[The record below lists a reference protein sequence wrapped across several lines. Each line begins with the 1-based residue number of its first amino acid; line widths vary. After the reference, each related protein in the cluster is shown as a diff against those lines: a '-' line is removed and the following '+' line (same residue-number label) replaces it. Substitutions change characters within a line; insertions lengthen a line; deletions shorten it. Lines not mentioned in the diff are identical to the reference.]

1 MDIPG
6 LVQTSLNLG
15 ILKLEEQAATLIFSV
30 RSSVESE
37 KEELGRRLRHMTEFL
52 GGTCVQK
59 GDYPGWEYRQESS
72 LRDAMV
78 SIYERMYGKK
88 PRVLAIHAGLEC
100 GFFSGKMEVSG
111 LRLYRPGSV
120 WRSYAG
126 RKTQHLFHRKS
137 VRIYSGGSKRTA
149 AGIE

>member
-1 MDIPG
+1 
-6 LVQTSLNLG
+6 
-15 ILKLEEQAATLIFSV
+15 
-30 RSSVESE
+30 
-37 KEELGRRLRHMTEFL
+37 MTEFL

-100 GFFSGKMEVSG
+100 GFFSGKMEDLDCVSIG
-111 LRLYRPGSV
+111 PDLFGAHTPEERLSISSTERVYEFILEVLKELRQ
-120 WRSYAG
+120 A
-126 RKTQHLFHRKS
+126 
-137 VRIYSGGSKRTA
+137 
-149 AGIE
+149 